1 MGAPPRHQLPLP
13 PVSLPAAPRELP
25 LRSPSRAEE
34 VMAEPATP
42 DTPQQPPPDAVP
54 AAPAPARGAWLA
66 VAGFVLG
73 VGSFVLWAA
82 FGLPAPLVAALALAL
97 GYAAVR
103 RSGAGAQ
110 GRGSRLARWALRLGT
125 AHLIGWGV
133 FVAI

>member
-1 MGAPPRHQLPLP
+1 
-13 PVSLPAAPRELP
+13 
-25 LRSPSRAEE
+25 
-34 VMAEPATP
+34 MAELATP
-42 DTPQQPPPDAVP
+42 DTPQQPHPDAAP
-54 AAPAPARGAWLA
+54 AAPARGAWLA

-103 RSGAGAQ
+103 RSGTGAR

-133 FVAI
+133 FVALLAALGVFAVNSLGV